1 MSVLSTILYLCLCVF
16 VFVSLSLSYDEEEE
30 DEDPF
35 EIARVDC
42 NGCSQHNRPL
52 EAVPQMINL
61 SQGSLHGI
69 HRITISDS
77 QIIIHIIEDV
87 CPSTLRFLEYHR
99 IGPRVLVPLALS
111 FSGW

>member
-1 MSVLSTILYLCLCVF
+1 MF
-16 VFVSLSLSYDEEEE
+16 VIAFE
-30 DEDPF
+30 DEDENEVPF

-69 HRITISDS
+69 HSIAIAG
-77 QIIIHIIEDV
+77 H
-87 CPSTLRFLEYHR
+87 HH
-99 IGPRVLVPLALS
+99 
-111 FSGW
+111 W